1 MQPVSIDERH
11 FKQSISYR
19 YDVFTPET
27 SGAYP
32 LVCLHGYGQSKADA
46 LTFGRNIGANL
57 PIAAL
62 QAPHPHHRTDKDK
75 IVGAGFS
82 WVSSYEPQEDI
93 ENHHRFIRYVVDE
106 LFEEG
111 VAEQRK
117 AFLFGF
123 SQSVSLNYRFAAA
136 HPEYVAGVI
145 AVAGA
150 TPSDWLKPTHKA
162 RLSMPVLHISPTE
175 DPAYPQE
182 KAQVFKRQL
191 QKRSKDLTWR
201 DFPGGHRVPSSSYAV
216 VGEWLERVIE
226 TSNSSEVGSPPLTR
240 FT

>member
-1 MQPVSIDERH
+1 MRLEERRFAQP
-11 FKQSISYR
+11 ISYR
-19 YDVFTPET
+19 YDVSLPET
-27 SGAYP
+27 PTAYP
-32 LVCLHGYGQSKADA
+32 LVCLHGYGQGKAEA
-46 LTFGRNIGANL
+46 LKFGRGIETNF

-62 QAPHPHHRTDKDK
+62 QAPHPHHRTEKGK

-93 ENHHRFIRYVVDE
+93 ENHHGFIRHVIEE

-111 VAEQRK
+111 VTERRE

-123 SQSVSLNYRFAAA
+123 SQSVSLNYRFAVA

-150 TPSDWLKPTHKA
+150 TPSDWTEA
-162 RLSMPVLHISPTE
+162 GAEVRLEPPVLHIAPTE

-182 KAQVFKRQL
+182 KARVFRQQLEKRCD
-191 QKRSKDLTWR
+191 DLTWH
-201 DFPGGHRVPSSSYAV
+201 DLPGGHRVPSAAYGV
-216 VGEWLERVIE
+216 IRGWLE
-226 TSNSSEVGSPPLTR
+226 GG
-240 FT
+240 

>member
-1 MQPVSIDERH
+1 MSLQERRFVQP
-11 FKQSISYR
+11 ISYR
-19 YDVFTPET
+19 YDVFVPEDA
-27 SGAYP
+27 SPEKSSYP
-32 LVCLHGYGQSKADA
+32 LICLHGYGQSKADA

-62 QAPHPHHRTDKDK
+62 QAPHPHHQTEKGR

-82 WVSSYEPQEDI
+82 WVSSFEPQEDI
-93 ENHHRFIRYVVDE
+93 ENHHGFIRHVVDE

-111 VAEQRK
+111 ITEQRK

-136 HPEYVAGVI
+136 HPEYVAGII

-150 TPSDWLKPTHKA
+150 TPSSWLEPNNETKLT
-162 RLSMPVLHISPTE
+162 MPVLHIAPDQ

-182 KAQVFKRQL
+182 KAQVFRRQL
-191 QKRSKDLTWR
+191 QKRAADLTWH
-201 DFPGGHRVPSSSYAV
+201 DFPGGHRVPSASYEV
-216 VGEWLERVIE
+216 MREWLEQVTE
-226 TSNSSEVGSPPLTR
+226 FPPLTR
-240 FT
+240 GD

>member
-1 MQPVSIDERH
+1 MSLQERRFVQP
-11 FKQSISYR
+11 ISYR
-19 YDVFTPET
+19 YDVFIPDTP
-27 SGAYP
+27 GAYP

-46 LTFGRNIGANL
+46 LTFGRNIGASL

-62 QAPHPHHRTDKDK
+62 QAPHPHHRTEKGK

-82 WVSSYEPQEDI
+82 WVSSYEPREDI
-93 ENHHRFIRYVVDE
+93 ENHHGFIQHVVDE

-111 VAEQRK
+111 VTNQRK

-136 HPEYVAGVI
+136 HPEYVAGII

-150 TPSDWLKPTHKA
+150 TPSDWLEPNNEIKLTV
-162 RLSMPVLHISPTE
+162 PVLHITPDQ

-182 KAQVFKRQL
+182 KTQVFRRQL
-191 QKRSKDLTWR
+191 QKRATDLTWR
-201 DFPGGHRVPSSSYAV
+201 DFPGGHRVPSASYEV
-216 VGEWLERVIE
+216 MRGWLEQIMK
-226 TSNSSEVGSPPLTR
+226 SPP
-240 FT
+240 